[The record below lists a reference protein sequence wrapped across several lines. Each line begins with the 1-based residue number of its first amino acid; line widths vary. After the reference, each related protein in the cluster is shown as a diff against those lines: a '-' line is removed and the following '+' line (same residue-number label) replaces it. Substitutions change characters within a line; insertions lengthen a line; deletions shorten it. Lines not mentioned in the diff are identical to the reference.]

1 MSKRIDTA
9 EQTAAAA
16 AAAPSPERRA
26 WEAPRLTSV
35 DPVDRTRGG
44 ASANGVENASYKIS

>member
-9 EQTAAAA
+9 EQTAAA